1 MRASN
6 RVVSSRIAGLFP
18 VMGVLLS
25 AAVLFAIQPMVAKML
40 LPRFGGSPAVW
51 GACMVFFQGA
61 LLAGYAY
68 AHMLGKVQSV
78 GVQMCVHVAVMAIAC
93 VLTLPLDVRDQRMAW
108 LGFGAEPDGA
118 SGFAM
123 AIWIVALLTSSIGPM
138 ALVLA
143 ATSPLVQHW
152 CAKAVGERE
161 GEGGRGP
168 WGLYAAS
175 NVGSFAA
182 LAAYPFLIEPRWGL
196 RMQSSGASACIVAL
210 GVLLCFAGWICWRG
224 QRRAGEALQAS
235 DGDKEVDVH
244 VPLRVRLLWVA
255 LAAACS
261 SLLVGVTTY
270 LTTDVASVPL
280 LWMAPLGIYLATFVL
295 AFSKFGDRAT
305 VRTVSQRVAAG
316 GTVLV
321 ALAMLL
327 GAREP
332 LGAIVLLHLIAMGA
346 LCAAGHLRLAS
357 ARPHVSRLTTFYL
370 CLSLGG
376 VLGGAF
382 NAFVAPL
389 VFSTAIEYPLA
400 MIACLVMAVGW
411 GGSSVAD
418 STKHGAR
425 HGREAV
431 SAGGSKKEEPAWRS
445 IARLLILPVLVLIW
459 IVVAVTW
466 IGPAREAGGPGY
478 AVRLLAFG
486 LPCVVAYLAGARR
499 GVVIGGCV
507 AALLAGAMLAERA
520 DRDVLLTERSFFG
533 VHRVLRETR
542 ADGRTFRVLM
552 HGTTIHGLEEEIA
565 GDGKTESA
573 EGASRNEWKTVN
585 GLSQRPLGYYFPT
598 GPIGRAIDRLGS
610 AGRLKSVGFV
620 GLGAGSL
627 GAYADRWER
636 SVFYEIDPAVVE
648 IAARGGWFEF
658 VRASD
663 AKTEFRVGDARV
675 LLENEAKQGA
685 EGDYDLLVVDAFS
698 SDAIPVHLLTQEAV
712 ELYIRRVRDV
722 GKGDDARNADGRG
735 GIVALHISNRHMR
748 LEPVVASIA
757 RRLNHA
763 MLSAPDLGVT
773 EAERAEG
780 KSESHW
786 VFLARTTQDLAALRS
801 DAMFLS
807 VSWDATD
814 RANLAGGVEQLPE
827 AWTDEYSDV
836 LSVLEWSGSK

>member
-1 MRASN
+1 MRASG
-6 RVVSSRIAGLFP
+6 RAVDRITGLIP
-18 VMGVLLS
+18 VIGVLLS
-25 AAVLFAIQPMVAKML
+25 AVVLFAIQPMVAKML

-61 LLAGYAY
+61 LLAGYGY
-68 AHMLGKVQSV
+68 AHVLAKVRSV
-78 GVQMCVHVAVMAIAC
+78 GVQMGVHVVVMAIAC
-93 VLTLPLDVRDQRMAW
+93 VLTLPLGVRDQRMAW

-123 AIWIVALLTSSIGPM
+123 AIWIVALLMCSIGPM

-152 CAKAVGERE
+152 CAKAMGERE
-161 GEGGRGP
+161 GKGGRGP

-175 NVGSFAA
+175 NIGSFAA

-196 RMQSSGASACIVAL
+196 RMQSMGASVCVIAL
-210 GVLLCFAGWICWRG
+210 GILLCVAGWICWRG
-224 QRRAGEALQAS
+224 QRREGELKS
-235 DGDKEVDVH
+235 IRDDGNGLDVR
-244 VPLRVRLLWVA
+244 VAWRLRLRWIS

-270 LTTDVASVPL
+270 LTTDVASMPL
-280 LWMAPLGIYLATFVL
+280 LWMAPLGIYLGTFVL
-295 AFSKFGDRAT
+295 AFSKFGDRVS
-305 VRTVSQRVAAG
+305 VRVASQRVAAG
-316 GTVLV
+316 GAVLV

-357 ARPHVSRLTTFYL
+357 ARPHVSRLTMFYL

-400 MIACLVMAVGW
+400 MIACLVMGVGW
-411 GGSSVAD
+411 GASGVVD
-418 STKHGAR
+418 SAKHGA
-425 HGREAV
+425 HNGREAV
-431 SAGGSKKEEPAWRS
+431 SAGGSKKKEPVWRS
-445 IARLLILPVLVLIW
+445 IARQLILPVLVLVW
-459 IVVAVTW
+459 VVVAVTW

-542 ADGRTFRVLM
+542 ADDRTFRVLI

-565 GDGKTESA
+565 GDGKTEA
-573 EGASRNEWKTVN
+573 IEGSPRNAWKTVN

-598 GPIGRAIDRLGS
+598 GPIGRAIDRLGNT
-610 AGRLKSVGFV
+610 GRLKSVGFV

-675 LLENEAKQGA
+675 LLEREAKQGA

-712 ELYIRRVRDV
+712 ELYMRRVR
-722 GKGDDARNADGRG
+722 GAAQGDDVKDAGDRG

-757 RRLNHA
+757 QRLNLA
-763 MLSAPDLGVT
+763 MLSAPDLRVT

-786 VFLARTTQDLAALRS
+786 VFLAHTTQDLAALRS

-807 VSWDATD
+807 VSWDASG

-827 AWTDEYSDV
+827 VWTDEYSDV